1 MNKEDIQVYCVVE
14 DNYGIKIK
22 VYDITENNSTWVNF
36 VADKKFKLQEAQALR
51 DYLIEEMRLWALLTI
66 VLEGWEDEA

>member
-51 DYLIEEMRLWALLTI
+51 DYLIEEMRL
-66 VLEGWEDEA
+66 